1 MTFSRPIGKVKGV
14 VLWLVLISMGLLVA
28 CDTPEGGSSIPW
40 NRPESWEHQGPMGGF
55 GPAGMGS

>member
-14 VLWLVLISMGLLVA
+14 VLWLVLISMGFLVA

-40 NRPESWEHQGPMGGF
+40 NRPESWEHQTPMGI
-55 GPAGMGS
+55 GPGGMGS